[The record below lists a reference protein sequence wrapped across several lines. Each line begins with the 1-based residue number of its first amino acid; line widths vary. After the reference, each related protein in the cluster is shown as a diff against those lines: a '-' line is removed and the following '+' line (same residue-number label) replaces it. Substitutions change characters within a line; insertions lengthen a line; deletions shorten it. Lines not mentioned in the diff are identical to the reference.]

1 MPQLTYQNY
10 TTRAQQ
16 VPLDPLSSF
25 QQSDLFSIH
34 DEQMFAFDVSTQWP
48 CQWLDVLGRQVTV
61 GMISGFFGFLVV
73 DLVTFCFLWLK
84 DLVIV
89 R

>member
-61 GMISGFFGFLVV
+61 GMIASLAS
-73 DLVTFCFLWLK
+73 LSWTWL
-84 DLVIV
+84 LSVFYG
-89 R
+89 